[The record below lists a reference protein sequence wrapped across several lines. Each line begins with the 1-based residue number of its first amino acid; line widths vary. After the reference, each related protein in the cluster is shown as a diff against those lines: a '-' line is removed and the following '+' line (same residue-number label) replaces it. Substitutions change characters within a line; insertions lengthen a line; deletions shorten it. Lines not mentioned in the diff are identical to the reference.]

1 MNNFNYLVALEGFLH
16 YNSTKCSVAVLTA
29 FAKNHGCKEEMVD
42 KVVNAVIAEYILSII
57 APVMAIQKMVLQMVG
72 GMLPHSIQPARY

>member
-29 FAKNHGCKEEMVD
+29 FAKIMDVK
-42 KVVNAVIAEYILSII
+42 KKWLI
-57 APVMAIQKMVLQMVG
+57 KW
-72 GMLPHSIQPARY
+72 

>member
-29 FAKNHGCKEEMVD
+29 FAKNHGCKD
-42 KVVNAVIAEYILSII
+42 NSSLKFEY
-57 APVMAIQKMVLQMVG
+57 MATR
-72 GMLPHSIQPARY
+72 P